1 MTTNDRDYYRA
12 LEDRELIDAVRYAI
26 PTRTSWEE
34 LAIVLAERL
43 DRANFELTGKFYD
56 RIAEREGY

>member
-1 MTTNDRDYYRA
+1 MTHDRDYYRA
-12 LEDRELIDAVRYAI
+12 LEDRELLDAVRYAI
-26 PTRTSWEE
+26 PTQINWEE

-43 DRANFELTGKFYD
+43 DRANRDLEGKFYD